1 MRVLFIQQGLGY
13 GGASQSLIQMQK
25 CLKDDVEMYTIL
37 KRNRRLNKQLKHL
50 LQYSKLVVE
59 MDIPGIYSYSE
70 GISTQEDLD
79 LALSYDTKELIAFI
93 IENKIDIVH
102 VNASVFGNLY
112 AMIKSKTSA
121 KIVTHIREV
130 IPKSED
136 AITRFIVHEIKKFS
150 DWIIPIAHEEMKHFS
165 GMVNCTMA
173 INPVDTAVFQ
183 PRVDRP
189 NTEVISIGMMAN
201 FNPLKGHLLFLEV
214 VQALQLKNSGKHKVQ
229 FQLLGMPSPGF
240 MNVKQWFPMKRF
252 AYYQEVIHKIRKLKN
267 VHLVCIPFQENV
279 QSVIQQWD
287 IGLRLEKSMMPW
299 GRDII
304 EIMAVGVP
312 MVALGSSEV
321 IIQNG
326 KTGILVNSR
335 EVDPI
340 VEAIQVLI
348 DDQQQRES
356 MGVNARQWVIQ
367 NAAVDTYR
375 DTIYPF
381 TKKCWPHEYTF
392 F

>member
-37 KRNRRLNKQLKHL
+37 KRNRRLNQQLKHL

-59 MDIPGIYSYSE
+59 MDIPGIYSYTE

-79 LALSYDTKELIAFI
+79 LALSYDAKELIAFI

-136 AITRFIVHEIKKFS
+136 AITRFIIHEIKKFS
-150 DWIIPIAHEEMKHFS
+150 DWIIPIAHEEMRHFS

-173 INPVDTAVFQ
+173 INPVDTSVFRR
-183 PRVDRP
+183 RVDRP

-240 MNVKQWFPMKRF
+240 MNLKQWLPMKRF
-252 AYYQEVIHKIRKLKN
+252 AYYQAVMNKIRELKN
-267 VHLVCIPFQENV
+267 VELTCIPFQENV

-326 KTGILVNSR
+326 KTGILVNSP

-348 DDQQQRES
+348 DDQQKRES

-375 DTIYPF
+375 DTVLSIYQ
-381 TKKCWPHEYTF
+381 KVLAS
-392 F
+392 